1 GKIRVGQLKENTGI
15 QIQSGDDVRIEVNMP
30 ERSAMFLVNEKVFP
44 FRVTSLAQNV
54 KLFVQANE
62 LNTRI
67 ELLDVA
73 QLHSPTPISS
83 TQYLKPM
90 EIAGKRCR
98 AQHAEH
104 RDRGIESGGQ
114 HRICKQ
120 QGHICVS
127 LIKREAPFKAH
138 GTWKW

>member
-1 GKIRVGQLKENTGI
+1 KIRVGQLKENTGI

-30 ERSAMFLVNEKVFP
+30 ERSAMFFVNEKVFP
-44 FRVTSLAQNV
+44 IRVSSLAQNV

-90 EIAGKRCR
+90 EMC
-98 AQHAEH
+98 
-104 RDRGIESGGQ
+104 
-114 HRICKQ
+114 
-120 QGHICVS
+120 S
-127 LIKREAPFKAH
+127 L
-138 GTWKW
+138 